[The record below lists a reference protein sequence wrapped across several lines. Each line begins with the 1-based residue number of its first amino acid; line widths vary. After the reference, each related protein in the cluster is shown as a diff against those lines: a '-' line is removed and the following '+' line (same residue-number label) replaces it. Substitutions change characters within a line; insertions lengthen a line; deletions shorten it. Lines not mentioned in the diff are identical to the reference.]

1 MRVLRIFL
9 LVRIEM
15 GMLGRIELEPGVESR
30 ARDPLWGFG
39 GERPVSCGLCPV
51 VDPRVLGAPH
61 PTSSTLA

>member
-30 ARDPLWGFG
+30 ARDPLWGFWGREAGDARPLSG
-39 GERPVSCGLCPV
+39 GRLSGF
-51 VDPRVLGAPH
+51 
-61 PTSSTLA
+61 